1 MIRYKIH
8 KKRIEQLSQQ
18 KASKIDRQK
27 CIECTRNRTLK
38 KKLKACEACK
48 FNSWSFGTVLKEILI
63 KTKLIFVLFVN
74 NDLFF

>member
-38 KKLKACEACK
+38 KKLKSCEACK
-48 FNSWSFGTVLKEILI
+48 FNSWSFGTCFSRNFNKNEAHICSLCE
-63 KTKLIFVLFVN
+63 
-74 NDLFF
+74 